1 MAAAQAAAAAAAAAS
16 SSSSS
21 REYKKEKRKRKKHKK
36 EKKEKKQ
43 QQSSGGSSS
52 EDETVVVRSKRSR
65 PDGDAAARRDEERA
79 KERDERDEEERKERE
94 MDADLEARDAFVERA
109 WSSIFYF
116 ARLRPRLLFVIG
128 SALRALQT
136 TTVLQYV
143 FDPTAGVGFG
153 LNVLALLTSSRWPAT
168 FLLGWASSSGLWRLL
183 GAKPPPAS
191 SCIWC
196 KWWFFG

>member
-1 MAAAQAAAAAAAAAS
+1 MRPSVVIFLAAS
-16 SSSSS
+16 ATARVSPWLPRTGPSPSPSPP
-21 REYKKEKRKRKKHKK
+21 
-36 EKKEKKQ
+36 
-43 QQSSGGSSS
+43 GSPSPPPPP
-52 EDETVVVRSKRSR
+52 RLQRL
-65 PDGDAAARRDEERA
+65 RRLVERA
-79 KERDERDEEERKERE
+79 PKSLSPSVCRTLYLASIVNPAISVMANNYDHRLPFLGFVQRGEGK
-94 MDADLEARDAFVERA
+94 DAFVERA

-183 GAKPPPAS
+183 GAKPPPKINVPIAVS
-191 SCIWC
+191 I
-196 KWWFFG
+196 KR

>member
-1 MAAAQAAAAAAAAAS
+1 MNPAISVMANNYDHRLPFLGFVQ
-16 SSSSS
+16 
-21 REYKKEKRKRKKHKK
+21 RGEGK
-36 EKKEKKQ
+36 
-43 QQSSGGSSS
+43 
-52 EDETVVVRSKRSR
+52 
-65 PDGDAAARRDEERA
+65 
-79 KERDERDEEERKERE
+79 
-94 MDADLEARDAFVERA
+94 DAFVERA

-183 GAKPPPAS
+183 GAKPPPKINVPIAVS
-191 SCIWC
+191 I
-196 KWWFFG
+196 KR

>member
-1 MAAAQAAAAAAAAAS
+1 M
-16 SSSSS
+16 
-21 REYKKEKRKRKKHKK
+21 
-36 EKKEKKQ
+36 
-43 QQSSGGSSS
+43 
-52 EDETVVVRSKRSR
+52 DEAEER
-65 PDGDAAARRDEERA
+65 EERA
-79 KERDERDEEERKERE
+79 RR
-94 MDADLEARDAFVERA
+94 LEAEQPRVEQLDEALDGRAVRLGFVQRGEGKDAFVERA

-183 GAKPPPAS
+183 GAKPPPKINVPIAVS
-191 SCIWC
+191 I
-196 KWWFFG
+196 KR